1 HHWWWSV
8 RALGPAEPFRR
19 GAQTAPDRREGGI
32 CGCGALKS
40 LQRGKGIRPG
50 ARKPRDMRHLPRF
63 ALVPLAALVSLA
75 PFAVDAAVTRAGADT
90 AADCASAF
98 SAAPAAQL
106 DYTTVPAA
114 RLAQIGQTVQLSGR
128 WDPSAWDGL
137 TSAVA
142 CVELN
147 GAFDDALGTVVA
159 APPASGAFDHSF
171 VVPADVPDAST
182 ICARIRLAGDPAG
195 PATEAVWVSK
205 THCFEIDTSGDDVAP
220 PGDTTPTTSPAPT
233 STTTT
238 SPATMSA
245 TTPPVQPAIVPGPGA
260 ETPPV
265 SPTTPAGGARGLR
278 SGGRRCGP
286 RDTGRGGRRPA
297 RDPIPGADAGGGDLL
312 SGSRPDSGA
321 ARHGVHLG
329 PVAARRRAV
338 AVHRSGAAGAL
349 RPAAPPAFAGLTR
362 SRFRPRA
369 RRWGRT
375 RGRNRTDRRFR
386 RCPRARPVVLK
397 VPTGPRSRPV
407 VPGHQPPPR
416 STPGGRR
423 PGSASDQPGDERL
436 VVGNALARGDG
447 VVEGPAEFP
456 DPGVVVGLLAPVRRR
471 LGRLE
476 DAFGALG
483 HHRLRRFHHR
493 DR

>member
-1 HHWWWSV
+1 
-8 RALGPAEPFRR
+8 
-19 GAQTAPDRREGGI
+19 
-32 CGCGALKS
+32 
-40 LQRGKGIRPG
+40 
-50 ARKPRDMRHLPRF
+50 MRHLPRF

-159 APPASGAFDHSF
+159 APPDSGAFDHSF

-265 SPTTPAGGARGLR
+265 SPTTPAAGPAAPGGFAPEGGGA
-278 SGGRRCGP
+278 
-286 RDTGRGGRRPA
+286 A
-297 RDPIPGADAGGGDLL
+297 PGT
-312 SGSRPDSGA
+312 
-321 ARHGVHLG
+321 
-329 PVAARRRAV
+329 PVEEA
-338 AVHRSGAAGAL
+338 
-349 RPAAPPAFAGLTR
+349 AAPPATPSPAPTQAAGISSPAPVPTQALPATGFTSVPLLHAGER
-362 SRFRPRA
+362 SLSIGLALLVLFGRPR
-369 RRWGRT
+369 
-375 RGRNRTDRRFR
+375 
-386 RCPRARPVVLK
+386 
-397 VPTGPRSRPV
+397 
-407 VPGHQPPPR
+407 
-416 STPGGRR
+416 
-423 PGSASDQPGDERL
+423 
-436 VVGNALARGDG
+436 
-447 VVEGPAEFP
+447 
-456 DPGVVVGLLAPVRRR
+456 RRR
-471 LGRLE
+471 SQ
-476 DAFGALG
+476 A
-483 HHRLRRFHHR
+483 
-493 DR
+493 